1 MSFLNID
8 FKEVL
13 YSLLKNIRYIIA
25 ILFLKYFIF
34 LKDIKKDIKHKK
46 IINNKFYF
54 LLILSVII
62 IISLIDY
69 LVSILLFSI
78 LLLHYNIYN

>member
-8 FKEVL
+8 FKEVY
-13 YSLLKNIRYIIA
+13 YSIFRHIRYIVA

-34 LKDIKKDIKHKK
+34 LKDIKGDNKNKE

-54 LLILSVII
+54 CIILIILIC
-62 IISLIDY
+62 ISLIDY
-69 LVSILLFSI
+69 LVSILILAI
-78 LLLHYNIYN
+78 LLLHYIIYN